1 MTDPDMT
8 SPGNTVPPPAPRWR
22 GRGRGII
29 FLAAIAV
36 AGGLIGAFADRA
48 FGYGPHMFGHF
59 GGPGFWRTAGG
70 PFDPAKATERA
81 ERAAKHLAVEID
93 ATNDQQQKLIEIA
106 KALTKEIGPQ
116 RDQFLEAR
124 KRAVELLGAP
134 TLDLAEIEKLRAER
148 VAGIEQ
154 ISRQVTQAIVK
165 AAETMT
171 PEQRKK
177 LAERIEEWREHR
189 GWWRGTNKG

>member
-8 SPGNTVPPPAPRWR
+8 SPGNTVPPHTPRWR
-22 GRGRGII
+22 RRGRGLLFIT
-29 FLAAIAV
+29 FIAV
-36 AGGLIGAFADRA
+36 MGGLVGAFAGRA
-48 FGYGPHMFGHF
+48 FGHGPHMFGHF
-59 GGPGFWRTAGG
+59 GAGPGFWRTAA
-70 PFDPAKATERA
+70 PFDPAKAAERA

-93 ATNDQQQKLIEIA
+93 ATSDQQQKLIEIA

-116 RDQFLEAR
+116 RDQFLDSR
-124 KRAVELLGAP
+124 KRAVELLSAP

-154 ISRQVTQAIVK
+154 ISRQITQAIVK

-189 GWWRGTNKG
+189 GWFRGPNKG